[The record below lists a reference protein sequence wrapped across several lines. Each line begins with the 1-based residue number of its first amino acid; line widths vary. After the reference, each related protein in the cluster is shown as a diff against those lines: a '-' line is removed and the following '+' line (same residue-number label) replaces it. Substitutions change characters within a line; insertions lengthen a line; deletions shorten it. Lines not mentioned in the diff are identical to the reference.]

1 MAGGYMG
8 KLLFIDLGNKEIEEV
23 SLDERTCRDYIG
35 GYGIGAKILYENMK
49 EGADPLGKGN
59 ILGFITGPLTGSGAI
74 IGSRFMVVGK
84 SPLTGGWGD
93 ANCGG
98 YFGPGLK
105 GAGFDGVFFSG
116 ISEKPVYLSI
126 VDGKAEICDA
136 ENLWGKDTYE
146 TDDYLKSL
154 IGQGAQVAC
163 IGPAG
168 EECSLLACI
177 ISDKGRAAGRSGLGA
192 VMGSKKLKA
201 IVVKGTENVPVADE
215 NMLKELRKK
224 YLPDMKAPFP
234 SELNELGTAGGMEY
248 LVEIGD
254 AGVKNWGGAGLVD
267 FPHPEK
273 IGGKE
278 LLKYQK
284 KKYGCFKCPISCG
297 GWVETKDFD
306 GNTHLSH
313 KVQYETM
320 GAFGSMCLNEDL
332 ESIILCND
340 LCNRFGM
347 DTISVGD
354 TIAFAIECYENGI
367 LTKDDTDD
375 WAMTWGN
382 GPAIAKMT
390 EKICRREGFG
400 ALLADGSKQAAE
412 KIGKCSEK
420 FAIHI
425 GGQEIPMHDPRL
437 FPGLL
442 TTYLTDPTPGRHTQ
456 GSEAWLPPDL
466 DLGNIDRNDQTGL
479 GKAHKYMV
487 EFYHA
492 ASCAG
497 LCCFGYLNLNVQSLP
512 EFIQGVTGWDVD
524 LDEMLLAGERIAN
537 LRQMFNIREGINFLN
552 HPVPNRLLGKP
563 PMTTGPHK
571 DFSLDYDALIFDY
584 LKASDWD
591 LKTAKPSKEK
601 LTSLDLGLD

>member
-1 MAGGYMG
+1 MAKGYMG
-8 KLLFIDLGNKEIEEV
+8 KLLFVDLGAKEVKEVLLEEK
-23 SLDERTCRDYIG
+23 TCRDYLG
-35 GYGIGAKILYENMK
+35 GYGIGVKILYEGMEK
-49 EGADPLGKGN
+49 GADPLGTDN

-105 GAGFDGVFFSG
+105 AAGFDGVFFMG
-116 ISEKPVYLSI
+116 VSEQPVYLSI
-126 VDGKAEICDA
+126 VDGKAELCGAQDV
-136 ENLWGKDTYE
+136 WGKETYE

-154 IGQGAQVAC
+154 FGAGSQVAC
-163 IGPAG
+163 IGPSG
-168 EECSLLACI
+168 EKCSLLACI
-177 ISDKGRAAGRSGLGA
+177 ITDKGRAAGRSGLGA

-201 IVVKGTENVPVADE
+201 IVVKGTEKVPVANAD
-215 NMLKELRKK
+215 MLKKLRKK
-224 YLPDMKAPFP
+224 YLPDMKAPYP
-234 SELNELGTAGGMEY
+234 AELNQLGTAGGMEY

-254 AGVKNWGGAGLVD
+254 AGVKNWGGAGTID

-273 IGGKE
+273 IGGQA
-278 LLKYQK
+278 LLRYQK

-297 GWVETKDFD
+297 GWVETTDDD
-306 GNTHLSH
+306 GNSYLSH

-320 GAFGSMCLNEDL
+320 GAFGSMCLNDDL
-332 ESIILCND
+332 ESIIRCND

-354 TIAFAIECYENGI
+354 TVAFIIECYENGI
-367 LTKDDTDD
+367 LTKGDTGGLE
-375 WAMTWGN
+375 MKWGN
-382 GPAIAKMT
+382 GSAILKMT
-390 EKICRREGFG
+390 EKICKREGLG
-400 ALLADGSKQAAE
+400 AILADGSKLAAE
-412 KIGKCSEK
+412 RIGKGAEQY
-420 FAIHI
+420 AIHI

-456 GSEAWLPPDL
+456 GSEAWLPPGL
-466 DLGNIDRNDQTGL
+466 DLGEIDRNNQSGL

-487 EFYHA
+487 EYYHA

-497 LCCFGYLNLNVQSLP
+497 LCCFGYLNLDVKSLP
-512 EFIQGVTGWDVD
+512 EFFQGVVGWEID
-524 LDEMLLAGERIAN
+524 LDELLLAGERIAN

-552 HPVPNRLLGKP
+552 HPVPGRLLGRP
-563 PMTTGPHK
+563 PITEGPHK

-584 LKASDWD
+584 LKAADWD
-591 LKTAKPSKEK
+591 PQTTEPSKEK
-601 LTSLDLGLD
+601 LRSLGI